1 MDAVMDILRRNHQ
14 AWPYSNDGRPSMM
27 TESAPVLPSLHP
39 ALTHFLL
46 WYTVSK
52 CASSPSRLLSCTR
65 ATYRATSSRTLKW
78 ERSPDCLG
86 VGPALLV
93 LPFIHSAT
101 RYLVIKGSDDR
112 SGVYILK
119 Y

>member
-14 AWPYSNDGRPSMM
+14 AWPCSNDGRPSMM

-39 ALTHFLL
+39 SLTHFLF

-52 CASSPSRLLSCTR
+52 CASSPSRLLSCTL

-78 ERSPDCLG
+78 ERSPRLSRCWACSVGIAFHTLG
-86 VGPALLV
+86 YSIPR
-93 LPFIHSAT
+93 H
-101 RYLVIKGSDDR
+101 
-112 SGVYILK
+112 
-119 Y
+119 

>member
-14 AWPYSNDGRPSMM
+14 AWPCSNDGRPSMM

-39 ALTHFLL
+39 ALTHFCCG
-46 WYTVSK
+46 TPS
-52 CASSPSRLLSCTR
+52 ASARLLPPAC
-65 ATYRATSSRTLKW
+65 SRVLVLLTALLAP
-78 ERSPDCLG
+78 ERLNGREAPDCLG